1 MQSFEIT
8 GTVWIGRGGTAARE
22 CRSVVVYSPT
32 RAQTWLYVDKD
43 TNELVFAG
51 EVDTVWHDIDLEDAR
66 EHFADV
72 LRCI

>member
-1 MQSFEIT
+1 MQSFEVT
-8 GTVWIGRGGTAARE
+8 GTVWIGRGDMAARE

-51 EVDTVWHDIDLEDAR
+51 EVDTVWHDIDLDDAR
-66 EHFADV
+66 ERFADV